1 MDFVGILTIYAFVS
15 VPNGRSKR
23 ITIHKENYCEK
34 MEDANDVLETMKE
47 LNPHLAL
54 HAEWVITRYIG

>member
-15 VPNGRSKR
+15 LPNHRSKR
-23 ITIHKENYCEK
+23 IVIHKENYCEK
-34 MEDANDVLETMKE
+34 LDEAHDVLETLKK

-54 HAEWVITRYIG
+54 SAEWIITRYID

>member
-1 MDFVGILTIYAFVS
+1 MEFVGILTVYAFVAL
-15 VPNGRSKR
+15 PNGRGKR

-34 MEDANDVLETMKE
+34 LEDANDVLETIKE
-47 LNPHLAL
+47 LNPHLKL